1 MITRLKRLTAAVVAR
16 LRVPVTVL
24 PVVAVLAG
32 FGCAVAGLYLLAGL
46 AVALLVAGVVVLVAG
61 LVVDVG

>member
-1 MITRLKRLTAAVVAR
+1 MITRLKRLAAAVVAR
-16 LRVPVTVL
+16 LRVPVTML

-32 FGCAVAGLYLLAGL
+32 FGCAVAGLYGLAGRD
-46 AVALLVAGVVVLVAG
+46 VTMLVAGVVVVVAA